1 MSNDETI
8 PLDKMCNFFV
18 WLKRLVHMA
27 ETAKSKPTL
36 NEIEKEH
43 YDSALNNLCLKNGEG
58 RAFTLIRLACKS
70 FARGA
75 DEKSG
80 CHGPFVSFID
90 SVLKENGF
98 HSLQLKPFRGNRF
111 NILCVN
117 ASCIYF
123 FASANDTIF
132 RFSSTQQVD
141 INCLESFRRQYF

>member
-90 SVLKENGF
+90 SVL
-98 HSLQLKPFRGNRF
+98 